1 MVPIRDG
8 TLRLP
13 MPKLLVVFTL
23 ILLAKPDPLHGWG
36 EPMHAAITTA
46 ALDSLPGW
54 QQDYLKAIREVFIR
68 RYVLIPDIA
77 GLPEN
82 RAELGRFVVL
92 PNGDLFTHIP
102 YERPHNFYQMRY
114 YFEKALESW
123 RAGQLDEGA
132 RYAGCL
138 LHFLEDSGSPSHT
151 FPMDNQ
157 LTLLKDFLETPPAFR
172 DRPLHGLVENGTAR
186 IAMHGYRPQLL
197 GTGSEE
203 AVANLIERL
212 NVEVRN
218 ARAQLIPILEG
229 VFHGSDSEMESG
241 RARAGVV
248 DAQVAADALYTLL
261 SMVQNRFDPDQRKQ
275 LESRDVSSLT
285 PLEAIHQ
292 SYFPQFAFFSD
303 PYSGYPTRDGI
314 LENGEKKRPLIL
326 RVMKEGHVVQEVFEH
341 GLGLGTHSRVT
352 YALPAKVYDRFECLV
367 GLHAELGTGGK
378 IAYRIYLDGEAVFYS
393 GVILGEDPAQ
403 KVSLD
408 VYDKGEISIEI
419 ESRNDKR
426 GANYAVIAAPML
438 YKVKS
443 TRKQGLTY

>member
-1 MVPIRDG
+1 MHR
-8 TLRLP
+8 
-13 MPKLLVVFTL
+13 LLVFSAL
-23 ILLAKPDPLHGWG
+23 ILLAGPNHLNGWG
-36 EPMHAAITTA
+36 EPMHHAITTA
-46 ALDSLPGW
+46 ALDSLPAW

-82 RAELGRFVVL
+82 RAELGRFTVL
-92 PNGDLFTHIP
+92 PNGDQFTHLP
-102 YERPHNFYQMRY
+102 YERPHNIYQMRY
-114 YFEKALESW
+114 YFEKTLESW
-123 RAGQLDEGA
+123 RSGQVDEGA

-172 DRPLHGLVENGTAR
+172 DRPLHGLVENGTAQ
-186 IAMHGYRPQLL
+186 IALRGYRPRLL

-203 AVANLIERL
+203 ALGNLVERL

-229 VFHGSDSEMESG
+229 VFHGSDSAMESG

-261 SMVQNRFDPDQRKQ
+261 SMAQNRFDPEQRKQ
-275 LESRDVSSLT
+275 LETCDVSSLT

-303 PYSGYPTRDGI
+303 PYFGYPTRDGI
-314 LENGEKKRPLIL
+314 LEKGEEKRPLIL
-326 RVMKEGHVVQEVFEH
+326 NVMKDGHIVREVFEH
-341 GLGLGTHSRVT
+341 GLGLGTHARVT
-352 YALPAKVYDRFECLV
+352 YALSPNVYDRFECLV
-367 GLHAELGTGGK
+367 GLHAELGVAGK
-378 IAYRIYLDGEAVFYS
+378 VAYRIYVDGEAVFHS
-393 GVILGEDPAQ
+393 GVILGGDPAQ

-408 VYDKGEISIEI
+408 VYGKSELSMET
-419 ESRNDKR
+419 ESRNDKK
-426 GANYAVIAAPML
+426 GANYVVIAAPVL
-438 YKVKS
+438 HKAQ
-443 TRKQGLTY
+443 TAPKQGLTY